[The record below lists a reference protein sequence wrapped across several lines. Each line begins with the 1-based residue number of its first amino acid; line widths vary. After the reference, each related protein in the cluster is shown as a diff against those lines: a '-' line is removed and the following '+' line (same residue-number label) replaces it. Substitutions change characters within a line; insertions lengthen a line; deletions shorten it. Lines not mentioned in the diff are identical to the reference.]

1 MDKTAD
7 AFTARSAHPEVL
19 PLAHSTSG
27 KQIMTS
33 FPLVIFFH
41 QNLIDKNHKTC

>member
-1 MDKTAD
+1 MPSPHAQLILK
-7 AFTARSAHPEVL
+7 FS